1 MRSDEKKAILLIVKT
16 AAQLKTDDINEL
28 NAVLGYAKESKLFTE
43 TVFGKRFIQR
53 LEELKKKTDYEHK
66 CILCGHPVTGII
78 CNTCLEQLLPS
89 VEKEYAGDI
98 SVEAKE
104 ESQNTFG
111 EQPARTHL
119 NKTEQNQEPEWLMDE
134 LVKNLDSSMD
144 HLANQKS
151 VQNLEK
157 IMYALLFLCVFNMV
171 GMILILLML
180 KGVIV

>member
-28 NAVLGYAKESKLFTE
+28 NAVLGYAKESKLFTG

-78 CNTCLEQLLPS
+78 CNTCMEQLLPA

-111 EQPARTHL
+111 
-119 NKTEQNQEPEWLMDE
+119 
-134 LVKNLDSSMD
+134 D
-144 HLANQKS
+144 HIANQKS

-157 IMYALLFLCVFNMV
+157 IMYALMFLCVFNMV

>member
-28 NAVLGYAKESKLFTE
+28 SAVLGYAKESKLFTE

-78 CNTCLEQLLPS
+78 CNTCLEQLLPA

-104 ESQNTFG
+104 ESQNTSLYRDLEDKQKHIDEKMKCLINEFKKLG
-111 EQPARTHL
+111 E
-119 NKTEQNQEPEWLMDE
+119 
-134 LVKNLDSSMD
+134 VK
-144 HLANQKS
+144 K
-151 VQNLEK
+151 
-157 IMYALLFLCVFNMV
+157 
-171 GMILILLML
+171 
-180 KGVIV
+180 

>member
-28 NAVLGYAKESKLFTE
+28 NAVLGYAKESKLFTG

-78 CNTCLEQLLPS
+78 CNTCLEQLLPV

-111 EQPARTHL
+111 
-119 NKTEQNQEPEWLMDE
+119 
-134 LVKNLDSSMD
+134 D
-144 HLANQKS
+144 HIANQKS

-171 GMILILLML
+171 GMILIVLML

>member
-28 NAVLGYAKESKLFTE
+28 NAVLGYAKESKMFTG
-43 TVFGKRFIQR
+43 TVFGKRFIRR

-78 CNTCLEQLLPS
+78 CNTCLEQLLPA

-111 EQPARTHL
+111 
-119 NKTEQNQEPEWLMDE
+119 
-134 LVKNLDSSMD
+134 D
-144 HLANQKS
+144 HIANQKS

>member
-28 NAVLGYAKESKLFTE
+28 NAVLGYAKESKLFTG

-78 CNTCLEQLLPS
+78 CNTCLEQLLPA

-98 SVEAKE
+98 SVEAKD

-111 EQPARTHL
+111 
-119 NKTEQNQEPEWLMDE
+119 
-134 LVKNLDSSMD
+134 D
-144 HLANQKS
+144 HIANQKS

-157 IMYALLFLCVFNMV
+157 IMYALMFLCVFNMV

>member
-28 NAVLGYAKESKLFTE
+28 NAVLGYAKESKLFTG

-78 CNTCLEQLLPS
+78 CNTCLEQLLPV

-111 EQPARTHL
+111 
-119 NKTEQNQEPEWLMDE
+119 
-134 LVKNLDSSMD
+134 D
-144 HLANQKS
+144 HIANQKS

-171 GMILILLML
+171 GMILILLRL

>member
-28 NAVLGYAKESKLFTE
+28 NAVLGYAKESKLFTG

-78 CNTCLEQLLPS
+78 CNTCLEQLLPA

-111 EQPARTHL
+111 
-119 NKTEQNQEPEWLMDE
+119 
-134 LVKNLDSSMD
+134 D
-144 HLANQKS
+144 HIANQKS

>member
-28 NAVLGYAKESKLFTE
+28 NAVLGYAKESKLFTG

-78 CNTCLEQLLPS
+78 CNTCLEQLLPA

-111 EQPARTHL
+111 
-119 NKTEQNQEPEWLMDE
+119 
-134 LVKNLDSSMD
+134 D
-144 HLANQKS
+144 HIANQKS

-157 IMYALLFLCVFNMV
+157 IMYALMFLCVFNMV

>member
-1 MRSDEKKAILLIVKT
+1 M
-16 AAQLKTDDINEL
+16 KTDDINEL
-28 NAVLGYAKESKLFTE
+28 SAVLGYAKESKLFTE

-78 CNTCLEQLLPS
+78 CNTCLEQLLP
-89 VEKEYAGDI
+89 A
-98 SVEAKE
+98 EAKE

>member
-1 MRSDEKKAILLIVKT
+1 M
-16 AAQLKTDDINEL
+16 
-28 NAVLGYAKESKLFTE
+28 FTG

-78 CNTCLEQLLPS
+78 CNTCLEQLLPA

-111 EQPARTHL
+111 
-119 NKTEQNQEPEWLMDE
+119 N
-134 LVKNLDSSMD
+134 

>member
-28 NAVLGYAKESKLFTE
+28 NAVLGYAKESKLFTG

-78 CNTCLEQLLPS
+78 CNTCMEQLLPA

-111 EQPARTHL
+111 
-119 NKTEQNQEPEWLMDE
+119 
-134 LVKNLDSSMD
+134 D
-144 HLANQKS
+144 HIANQKS

-157 IMYALLFLCVFNMV
+157 IMYALLFLCVFNMG

>member
-1 MRSDEKKAILLIVKT
+1 M
-16 AAQLKTDDINEL
+16 
-28 NAVLGYAKESKLFTE
+28 NAVLGYAKESKLFTG

-78 CNTCLEQLLPS
+78 CNTCLEQLLPA

-111 EQPARTHL
+111 
-119 NKTEQNQEPEWLMDE
+119 
-134 LVKNLDSSMD
+134 D
-144 HLANQKS
+144 HIANQKS

>member
-28 NAVLGYAKESKLFTE
+28 NAVLGYAKESKLFTG

-78 CNTCLEQLLPS
+78 CNTCMEQLLPA

-111 EQPARTHL
+111 
-119 NKTEQNQEPEWLMDE
+119 
-134 LVKNLDSSMD
+134 D
-144 HLANQKS
+144 HIANQKS

>member
-28 NAVLGYAKESKLFTE
+28 NAVLGYAKESKLFTG

-78 CNTCLEQLLPS
+78 CNTCLEQLLPA

-98 SVEAKE
+98 LVEAKE

-111 EQPARTHL
+111 
-119 NKTEQNQEPEWLMDE
+119 
-134 LVKNLDSSMD
+134 D
-144 HLANQKS
+144 HIANQKS

>member
-1 MRSDEKKAILLIVKT
+1 MRSDEKKAILLIVKA

-28 NAVLGYAKESKLFTE
+28 NAVLGYAKESKLFTG

-78 CNTCLEQLLPS
+78 CNTCLEQLLPA

-111 EQPARTHL
+111 
-119 NKTEQNQEPEWLMDE
+119 N
-134 LVKNLDSSMD
+134 

>member
-28 NAVLGYAKESKLFTE
+28 NAVLGYAKESKLFTG

-53 LEELKKKTDYEHK
+53 REELKKKTDYEHK

-78 CNTCLEQLLPS
+78 CNTCLEQLLPA

-111 EQPARTHL
+111 
-119 NKTEQNQEPEWLMDE
+119 
-134 LVKNLDSSMD
+134 D
-144 HLANQKS
+144 HIANQKS

>member
-28 NAVLGYAKESKLFTE
+28 NAVLGYAKESKLFTG

-78 CNTCLEQLLPS
+78 CNTCLEQLLPA

-98 SVEAKE
+98 SVEARE
-104 ESQNTFG
+104 ESQNTSG
-111 EQPARTHL
+111 
-119 NKTEQNQEPEWLMDE
+119 
-134 LVKNLDSSMD
+134 D
-144 HLANQKS
+144 HIANQKS

>member
-78 CNTCLEQLLPS
+78 CNACMEQLLPA

-98 SVEAKE
+98 SVEAKD

-111 EQPARTHL
+111 
-119 NKTEQNQEPEWLMDE
+119 
-134 LVKNLDSSMD
+134 D
-144 HLANQKS
+144 HIANQKS

-157 IMYALLFLCVFNMV
+157 IMYALMFLCVFNMV

>member
-28 NAVLGYAKESKLFTE
+28 SAVLGYAKESKLFTE

-78 CNTCLEQLLPS
+78 CNTCLEQLLPA

-157 IMYALLFLCVFNMV
+157 NNVCVTVFV
-171 GMILILLML
+171 CF
-180 KGVIV
+180 

>member
-28 NAVLGYAKESKLFTE
+28 SAVLGYAKESKLFTE

-78 CNTCLEQLLPS
+78 CNTCL
-89 VEKEYAGDI
+89 
-98 SVEAKE
+98 
-104 ESQNTFG
+104 

>member
-78 CNTCLEQLLPS
+78 CNTCLEQLLPA

-111 EQPARTHL
+111 
-119 NKTEQNQEPEWLMDE
+119 
-134 LVKNLDSSMD
+134 D

>member
-28 NAVLGYAKESKLFTE
+28 NAVLGYAKESKLFTG

-78 CNTCLEQLLPS
+78 CNTCMEQLLPA

-111 EQPARTHL
+111 NHI
-119 NKTEQNQEPEWLMDE
+119 
-134 LVKNLDSSMD
+134 
-144 HLANQKS
+144 ANQKS

>member
-28 NAVLGYAKESKLFTE
+28 NAVLGYAKESKLFTG

-78 CNTCLEQLLPS
+78 CNTCLEQLLPV

-111 EQPARTHL
+111 
-119 NKTEQNQEPEWLMDE
+119 
-134 LVKNLDSSMD
+134 D
-144 HLANQKS
+144 HIANQKS

>member
-1 MRSDEKKAILLIVKT
+1 MRSDEKKAILLIVKA

-78 CNTCLEQLLPS
+78 CNTCLGQLLPA

-111 EQPARTHL
+111 
-119 NKTEQNQEPEWLMDE
+119 
-134 LVKNLDSSMD
+134 D

>member
-28 NAVLGYAKESKLFTE
+28 NAVLGYAKESKLFTG
-43 TVFGKRFIQR
+43 TVFGKRFIRR

-78 CNTCLEQLLPS
+78 CNTCMEQLLPA

-111 EQPARTHL
+111 
-119 NKTEQNQEPEWLMDE
+119 
-134 LVKNLDSSMD
+134 D
-144 HLANQKS
+144 HIANQKS

>member
-28 NAVLGYAKESKLFTE
+28 NAVLGYAKESKLFTG

-78 CNTCLEQLLPS
+78 CNTCMEQLLPA

-104 ESQNTFG
+104 E
-111 EQPARTHL
+111 R
-119 NKTEQNQEPEWLMDE
+119 DR
-134 LVKNLDSSMD
+134 
-144 HLANQKS
+144 KS
-151 VQNLEK
+151 V
-157 IMYALLFLCVFNMV
+157 V
-171 GMILILLML
+171 
-180 KGVIV
+180 